1 MTRLM
6 FASGTFPTK
15 QDLLTDD
22 LVIQMIDEAKAEA
35 IKTIPVKQD
44 AIVSDFMKMY
54 QLLGSR
60 Q

>member
-1 MTRLM
+1 M